1 MINSTIN
8 FIKIL
13 LKWAFFAISGIL
25 SSGTMS
31 KADSKA
37 IHWFRK
43 GLRLHDNPALMEACK
58 SASTVYPLFVLDPK
72 FCQGQMNVNR
82 HSFLLQSLTDLD
94 NNLRK
99 VGSRLFVVHGKPEE
113 QVPLLA
119 KKWDVNLVTFEAC
132 SGPYSKIRDEQVE
145 RALKEMK
152 IKTSSHETHTL
163 FELQRYIDHAG
174 KNPPKTYAAFGA
186 LFNSLGKVRQ
196 PIPAPTAD
204 DFPVAVKLEG
214 SQYEVPSLIDIGY
227 PCTDIPTATEVFPG
241 GETEGLK
248 RLREKVTGRPKW
260 TAEFEKPSTAPN
272 SLEPS
277 TTVLGPYLT
286 MGCVSAASFYHEV
299 EKCYKQFPKHA
310 QPPMSLHGQLLWR
323 EFFYLCSVNT
333 PNHDKMIGNPQ
344 CKQIPWRRDGAMVE
358 AWKQG
363 QTGFPFIDAL
373 MTQLKVQGWIHHLG
387 RHAVACFL
395 TRGDLWQHWEEGARV
410 FELELLDGDWA
421 INNANWQ
428 WLSCS
433 RYFYQFGRCYSPIAF
448 GKKTDPSGA
457 YIRKWLPKLKNYPDK
472 YIYEPWTAPME
483 VQRRAGCV
491 VGEGYPRPLVD
502 HAAVSKENMGKL
514 KAAYDLQKEGGE
526 LIMPDPVPLDDA
538 VAQALSTSSSFS
550 FSSTSSKPIDS
561 FFTKK
566 KKS

>member
-1 MINSTIN
+1 MAESR
-8 FIKIL
+8 
-13 LKWAFFAISGIL
+13 AS
-25 SSGTMS
+25 
-31 KADSKA
+31 

-43 GLRLHDNPALMEACK
+43 GLRLHDNPALVEACK
-58 SASTVYPLFVLDPK
+58 ASKVYPIFVLDPK

-82 HSFLLQSLTDLD
+82 HSFLLQSLSDLD
-94 NNLRK
+94 KSLRK

-119 KKWDVNLVTFEAC
+119 KKWDVDLVTFEEC
-132 SGPYSKIRDEQVE
+132 SGPYSQVRDAEVTKLLRDE
-145 RALKEMK
+145 K
-152 IKTSSHETHTL
+152 IKVSTYDTHTL

-174 KNPPKTYAAFGA
+174 KNLPKTYAKFGD

-196 PIPAPTAD
+196 PVQAPTAA
-204 DFPVAVKLEG
+204 DFAVPVGLE
-214 SQYEVPSLIDIGY
+214 SEEFKVPSLQDIGY
-227 PCTDIPTATEVFPG
+227 TETDIPTATEVFPG
-241 GETEGLK
+241 GEAEGLR
-248 RLREKVTGRPKW
+248 RLKQKISDRPKW

-277 TTVLGPYLT
+277 TSALGPYLT
-286 MGCVSAASFYHEV
+286 MGCVSAATFYHEV
-299 EKCYKQFPKHA
+299 NKCYKQFPKHA

-323 EFFYLCSVNT
+323 EFFYLCSVTT

-344 CKQIPWRRDGAMVE
+344 CKQIPWRRDEAMID
-358 AWKQG
+358 AWKNAR
-363 QTGFPFIDAL
+363 TGFPFIDAI

-433 RYFYQFGRCYSPIAF
+433 RFFYQFGRCYSPIAF

-457 YIRKWLPKLKNYPDK
+457 YIRKWLPALKDMPDK
-472 YIYEPWTAPME
+472 YIYEPWSAPIE

-491 VGEGYPRPLVD
+491 VGSDYPHPLVD
-502 HAAVSKENMGKL
+502 HAEVSKQNMGQL
-514 KAAYDLQKEGGE
+514 KAAYDLQKAGGE
-526 LIMPDPVPLDDA
+526 LVMPEPVPMEMGA
-538 VAQALSTSSSFS
+538 TQATPTLAPRSSSS
-550 FSSTSSKPIDS
+550 SSKPIDTYFS
-561 FFTKK
+561 KKTKAAGTCEEVPNK
-566 KKS
+566 RAKANK